1 MADAL
6 RRAGPSEERTIVAA
20 RYRLERGDWA
30 GAAAMPLAPR
40 APALDAVTVR
50 FTRALGLAR
59 TGRAEAARAGMIDL
73 DGLRLLD
80 LSGVKLGPNAEVAEA
95 ATLVAG
101 LKRDKPYLFARSS
114 SAPAS
119 APPQAASG
127 PRRATDMTVEEWR
140 LARAELLRR
149 R

>member
-1 MADAL
+1 MTDTPETPDA
-6 RRAGPSEERTIVAA
+6 AV
-20 RYRLERGDWA
+20 
-30 GAAAMPLAPR
+30 GAATEPSPEVLR
-40 APALDAVTVR
+40 ARLIQAEL
-50 FTRALGLAR
+50 R
-59 TGRAEAARAGMIDL
+59 TEAARAGMIDL
-73 DGLRLLD
+73 DGVRLLD
-80 LSGVKLGPNAEVAEA
+80 LAGVKLGPNAEVAQA
-95 ATLVAG
+95 AALIAG

-140 LARAELLRR
+140 MARAELLRR

>member
-1 MADAL
+1 MTETPETADA
-6 RRAGPSEERTIVAA
+6 AG
-20 RYRLERGDWA
+20 
-30 GAAAMPLAPR
+30 GAAEPSPELLRERLIQAEL
-40 APALDAVTVR
+40 
-50 FTRALGLAR
+50 
-59 TGRAEAARAGMIDL
+59 RAEAARAGMIDL

-95 ATLVAG
+95 AALVAG

-114 SAPAS
+114 SASAS

-140 LARAELLRR
+140 MARAELLRR